1 MSERRRSSSSGV
13 RGPAGVVEEVGRLVW
28 EAEVADIPP
37 VSGGGVVGV
46 LGRWLDGADAGRAE
60 DVLLASYHLRDKD
73 LLALA
78 PAIARWVGVESAAP
92 HVRRLLSMA
101 PVKELRP
108 VLVPALAARLREEPD
123 PHGPLHSACA
133 GLLEHLGLDDEVRR
147 LTDPA
152 RTTRREPAAPAPE
165 APGEPDDD
173 GPGPADEAPGGGE
186 PADGG
191 AGLADDE
198 AIEQAVRQ
206 SAHFMRRAVV
216 AAAPLAGG
224 PDAVALLS
232 QWLSTWSGEHDLDSL
247 RAAYM
252 LPDDDLLALVPAIV
266 RWVDVERG
274 ALYAHRLL
282 RMLPINRLRPVLVPA
297 AFAWLHEGEMMD
309 YVSWCTF
316 ASLFNSLGL
325 DEDLHHMAD
334 LALAHTDPDVRTAG
348 KEIIEDFLQD

>member
-1 MSERRRSSSSGV
+1 M
-13 RGPAGVVEEVGRLVW
+13 EEVARLVL

-37 VSGGGVVGV
+37 VSGGGAVGV

-60 DVLLASYHLRDKD
+60 DALLASYHLRDEG
-73 LLALA
+73 LLELA
-78 PAIARWVGVESAAP
+78 PAIAGWVGVESAAP
-92 HVRRLLSMA
+92 HVRRLLGMA

-108 VLVPALAARLREEPD
+108 VLVPALAARLRGEPD
-123 PHGPLHSACA
+123 PHSALRRACA
-133 GLLEHLGLDDEVRR
+133 GLLEHLGLEDQTRL
-147 LTDPA
+147 LTDPDFHGS
-152 RTTRREPAAPAPE
+152 RTPPPE
-165 APGEPDDD
+165 APGEPGDD
-173 GPGPADEAPGGGE
+173 GPGPAGEAPGGGE
-186 PADGG
+186 PADGK
-191 AGLADDE
+191 AGPADE
-198 AIEQAVRQ
+198 KAIAQAVKQ
-206 SAHFMRRAVV
+206 SAHFMRRAAV
-216 AAAPLAGG
+216 AAAPLAGD
-224 PDAVALLS
+224 PDVVALIDE
-232 QWLSTWSGEHDLDSL
+232 WLGTRSGKHNPGSL
-247 RAAYM
+247 RAARM

-316 ASLFNSLGL
+316 ASLFDSLGL
-325 DEDLHHMAD
+325 DEDLRRMAD

>member
-1 MSERRRSSSSGV
+1 M
-13 RGPAGVVEEVGRLVW
+13 EEVARLVL

-37 VSGGGVVGV
+37 VSGGGAVGV

-60 DVLLASYHLRDKD
+60 DALLASYHLRDEG
-73 LLALA
+73 LLELA
-78 PAIARWVGVESAAP
+78 PAIAGWVGVESAAP
-92 HVRRLLSMA
+92 HVRRLLGMA

-123 PHGPLHSACA
+123 PHSALRRACA
-133 GLLEHLGLDDEVRR
+133 GLLEHLGLEEQTRL
-147 LTDPA
+147 LTDPDFHGS
-152 RTTRREPAAPAPE
+152 RTPPPE
-165 APGEPDDD
+165 APGEPGDD

-186 PADGG
+186 PADGKAGPVDEG
-191 AGLADDE
+191 A
-198 AIEQAVRQ
+198 ITQAVRR
-206 SAHFMRRAVV
+206 SAHFMRRAAV
-216 AAAPLAGG
+216 AAAPLAGN
-224 PDAVALLS
+224 PDVVALIEG
-232 QWLSTWSGEHDLDSL
+232 WLGTRSGKHNPGSL

-282 RMLPINRLRPVLVPA
+282 RMLPISRLRPVLVPA

-316 ASLFNSLGL
+316 ASLFDSLGL
-325 DEDLHHMAD
+325 DEDLRRMAD

-348 KEIIEDFLQD
+348 KEIVEDFLQD

>member
-1 MSERRRSSSSGV
+1 M
-13 RGPAGVVEEVGRLVW
+13 EEVARLVW

-37 VSGGGVVGV
+37 VSGGGAVGV

-60 DVLLASYHLRDKD
+60 DALLASYHLRDEG

-92 HVRRLLSMA
+92 HVRRLLGMA

-108 VLVPALAARLREEPD
+108 VLVPVLAARLRGEPD
-123 PHGPLHSACA
+123 SDGALRRACV
-133 GLLEHLGLDDEVRR
+133 GLLEHLGLEDQTRC
-147 LTDPA
+147 LTDPDFHGS
-152 RTTRREPAAPAPE
+152 RTPPPE
-165 APGEPDDD
+165 APGEPGDD

-186 PADGG
+186 PADGKAGPVDEG
-191 AGLADDE
+191 AIA
-198 AIEQAVRQ
+198 QAVRR

-216 AAAPLAGG
+216 AAAPLAGN
-224 PDAVALLS
+224 PDVVALIEGR
-232 QWLSTWSGEHDLDSL
+232 LSTRSGKHNPGSL

-316 ASLFNSLGL
+316 ASLFDSLGL
-325 DEDLHHMAD
+325 DEDLRRMAD

-348 KEIIEDFLQD
+348 KEIVEDFLQD

>member
-1 MSERRRSSSSGV
+1 M
-13 RGPAGVVEEVGRLVW
+13 EEVARLVL
-28 EAEVADIPP
+28 EAEVAVLPP
-37 VSGGGVVGV
+37 VGGGAVGV

-60 DVLLASYHLRDKD
+60 DALLASYHLRDKN

-78 PAIARWVGVESAAP
+78 PAIAGRVGVESVSV
-92 HVRRLLSMA
+92 HVRRLLGMA

-108 VLVPALAARLREEPD
+108 VLVPVLAARLRGEPD
-123 PHGPLHSACA
+123 LHSALRRACA
-133 GLLEHLGLDDEVRR
+133 GLLEHLGLEDQTRL
-147 LTDPA
+147 LTDPDFHGS
-152 RTTRREPAAPAPE
+152 RTPPPE
-165 APGEPDDD
+165 APGEPGDD

-186 PADGG
+186 PADGKAGPVDEG
-191 AGLADDE
+191 AIA
-198 AIEQAVRQ
+198 QAVRR
-206 SAHFMRRAVV
+206 SAHFMRRAAA
-216 AAAPLAGG
+216 AAAPLAGN
-224 PDAVALLS
+224 PDVVALIEGR
-232 QWLSTWSGEHDLDSL
+232 LSTRSGKHNPGSL

-282 RMLPINRLRPVLVPA
+282 RMLPISRLRPVLVPA
-297 AFAWLHEGEMMD
+297 AFAWLHEGVMMD

>member
-1 MSERRRSSSSGV
+1 M
-13 RGPAGVVEEVGRLVW
+13 EEVARLVL
-28 EAEVADIPP
+28 EAEVAVLPP
-37 VSGGGVVGV
+37 VGGGAVGV

-60 DVLLASYHLRDKD
+60 DVLLASYHLRDKN

-78 PAIARWVGVESAAP
+78 PAIAGRVGVESVSV
-92 HVRRLLSMA
+92 HVRRLLGMA

-108 VLVPALAARLREEPD
+108 VLVPALASRLREEPD
-123 PHGPLHSACA
+123 PDGALRRACA
-133 GLLEHLGLDDEVRR
+133 GLLEHLGLEDQTRL
-147 LTDPA
+147 LTDPDFHGS
-152 RTTRREPAAPAPE
+152 RTPPPE
-165 APGEPDDD
+165 APGEPGDD
-173 GPGPADEAPGGGE
+173 GAGSADEAPGGGE
-186 PADGG
+186 PADGKAGPVDEG
-191 AGLADDE
+191 AIA
-198 AIEQAVRQ
+198 QAMRR
-206 SAHFMRRAVV
+206 SAHFMRRAAV
-216 AAAPLAGG
+216 AAAPLAGN
-224 PDAVALLS
+224 PDVVALIEG
-232 QWLSTWSGEHDLDSL
+232 WLSTRSGKHNPESL

-316 ASLFNSLGL
+316 ASLFDSLGL

-348 KEIIEDFLQD
+348 KEIVEDFLQD

>member
-1 MSERRRSSSSGV
+1 M
-13 RGPAGVVEEVGRLVW
+13 EEVARLVW
-28 EAEVADIPP
+28 EAEVAVLPP
-37 VSGGGVVGV
+37 VGGGAVGV

-60 DVLLASYHLRDKD
+60 DALLASYHLRDKN

-78 PAIARWVGVESAAP
+78 PAIARWVGVESVAA
-92 HVRRLLSMA
+92 HVRRLLGMA

-123 PHGPLHSACA
+123 PDGALRRACA
-133 GLLEHLGLDDEVRR
+133 GLLEHLGLDDEVRH

-165 APGEPDDD
+165 APGEPGDD
-173 GPGPADEAPGGGE
+173 GPGPADEAPGGEE
-186 PADGG
+186 PADGK

-216 AAAPLAGG
+216 AAAPLAGD
-224 PDAVALLS
+224 PAAVALIDE
-232 QWLSTWSGEHDLDSL
+232 WLSTWSRKHNPGSL

-266 RWVDVERG
+266 RWVDVDRV
-274 ALYAHRLL
+274 APHPRQLL
-282 RMLPINRLRPVLVPA
+282 CMLPVKELRPVLVPA
-297 AFAWLHEGEMMD
+297 VFSWLREAPEID
-309 YVSWCTF
+309 DLSWWSY
-316 ASLFNSLGL
+316 ADLLDDIGL
-325 DEDLHHMAD
+325 EDEVRRIAD
-334 LALAHTDPDVRTAG
+334 LALTHEDRLVRAMG
-348 KEIIEDFLQD
+348 KEIVEDFLQD

>member
-1 MSERRRSSSSGV
+1 MTVVG
-13 RGPAGVVEEVGRLVW
+13 GAVEEVGRLVW
-28 EAEVADIPP
+28 EAGA
-37 VSGGGVVGV
+37 VVGPLLGSDGAAGV
-46 LGRWLDGADAGRAE
+46 LGRWLRGGDAGRAE
-60 DVLLASYHLRDKD
+60 DALLASYHLYDKD

-92 HVRRLLSMA
+92 HVRRLLGMA

-133 GLLEHLGLDDEVRR
+133 GLLEHLGLEDQTRL
-147 LTDPA
+147 LTDPDFHGS
-152 RTTRREPAAPAPE
+152 RTPPPE
-165 APGEPDDD
+165 APGEPGDD
-173 GPGPADEAPGGGE
+173 GPGPADE
-186 PADGG
+186 G
-191 AGLADDE
+191 AIA
-198 AIEQAVRQ
+198 QAVRR
-206 SAHFMRRAVV
+206 SAHFMRRAAV
-216 AAAPLAGG
+216 AAAPLAGN
-224 PDAVALLS
+224 PDVVALIEGR
-232 QWLSTWSGEHDLDSL
+232 LSTRSGKHNPGSL

-282 RMLPINRLRPVLVPA
+282 RMLPISRLRPVLVPA

-316 ASLFNSLGL
+316 ASLFDSLGL
-325 DEDLHHMAD
+325 DEDLRRMAD

-348 KEIIEDFLQD
+348 KEIVEDFLQD

>member
-1 MSERRRSSSSGV
+1 M
-13 RGPAGVVEEVGRLVW
+13 EEVARLVL
-28 EAEVADIPP
+28 EAEVAVLPLRGSSDA
-37 VSGGGVVGV
+37 VGV
-46 LGRWLDGADAGRAE
+46 LGRWLGGADAGRAE
-60 DVLLASYHLRDKD
+60 DALLASYHLRDEG
-73 LLALA
+73 LLELA
-78 PAIARWVGVESAAP
+78 PAIAGWVGVESAAP
-92 HVRRLLSMA
+92 HVRRLLGMA

-108 VLVPALAARLREEPD
+108 VLVPVLAARLRGEPD
-123 PHGPLHSACA
+123 SDGALRRACV
-133 GLLEHLGLDDEVRR
+133 GLLEHLGLDDEVRH

-165 APGEPDDD
+165 APGEPGDD

-186 PADGG
+186 PADGKAGPVDEG
-191 AGLADDE
+191 AIA
-198 AIEQAVRQ
+198 QAMRR
-206 SAHFMRRAVV
+206 SAHFMRRAAV
-216 AAAPLAGG
+216 AAAPLAGN
-224 PDAVALLS
+224 PDVVALIEGR
-232 QWLSTWSGEHDLDSL
+232 LSTRSGKHNPGSL

-282 RMLPINRLRPVLVPA
+282 RMLPISRLRPVLVPA

-316 ASLFNSLGL
+316 ASLFDSLGL
-325 DEDLHHMAD
+325 DEDLRRMAD

-348 KEIIEDFLQD
+348 KEIVEDFLQD

>member
-1 MSERRRSSSSGV
+1 M
-13 RGPAGVVEEVGRLVW
+13 EEVARLVL

-37 VSGGGVVGV
+37 VSGGGAVGV

-60 DVLLASYHLRDKD
+60 DALLASYHLRDEG
-73 LLALA
+73 LLELA
-78 PAIARWVGVESAAP
+78 PAIAGWVGVESAAP
-92 HVRRLLSMA
+92 HVQRLLGMA

-123 PHGPLHSACA
+123 PHSALRRACA
-133 GLLEHLGLDDEVRR
+133 GLLEHLGLEEQTRL
-147 LTDPA
+147 LTDPDFHGS
-152 RTTRREPAAPAPE
+152 RTPPPE
-165 APGEPDDD
+165 APGEPGDD

-186 PADGG
+186 PADGKAGPVDEG
-191 AGLADDE
+191 A
-198 AIEQAVRQ
+198 ITQAVRR
-206 SAHFMRRAVV
+206 SAHFMRRAAV
-216 AAAPLAGG
+216 AAAPLAGN
-224 PDAVALLS
+224 PDVVALIEG
-232 QWLSTWSGEHDLDSL
+232 WLGTRSGKHNPGSL

-282 RMLPINRLRPVLVPA
+282 RMLPINRLRPVLVPT

-348 KEIIEDFLQD
+348 KEIVEDFLQD

>member
-1 MSERRRSSSSGV
+1 MV
-13 RGPAGVVEEVGRLVW
+13 RVGRLVW
-28 EAEVADIPP
+28 EADAADIPP
-37 VSGGGVVGV
+37 VGGGAVGV

-60 DVLLASYHLRDKD
+60 DALLASYHLYDKD

-78 PAIARWVGVESAAP
+78 PAIARWVGVESVSV
-92 HVRRLLSMA
+92 HVRRLLGMV
-101 PVKELRP
+101 PVRRLRP
-108 VLVPALAARLREEPD
+108 VLVPVLAARLRGEPD

-133 GLLEHLGLDDEVRR
+133 GLLEHLGLDDEVRL
-147 LTDPA
+147 LTDPDSHGT
-152 RTTRREPAAPAPE
+152 RTQPPE
-165 APGEPDDD
+165 APGEPGDD
-173 GPGPADEAPGGGE
+173 GAGSADEAPGGGE
-186 PADGG
+186 PADGKAGPADEG
-191 AGLADDE
+191 AIA
-198 AIEQAVRQ
+198 QAVRR

-216 AAAPLAGG
+216 AAAPLAGN
-224 PDAVALLS
+224 PDVVALIEG
-232 QWLSTWSGEHDLDSL
+232 WLGTWSGEHDLDSL

-252 LPDDDLLALVPAIV
+252 LPDDDLLALVPVIV

-282 RMLPINRLRPVLVPA
+282 RMLPINRLRPVLVPT

-325 DEDLHHMAD
+325 DEDLRRMAD

-348 KEIIEDFLQD
+348 KEIVEDFLQD

>member
-1 MSERRRSSSSGV
+1 MTVVG
-13 RGPAGVVEEVGRLVW
+13 GAVEEVGRLVW
-28 EAEVADIPP
+28 EAEGADILP
-37 VSGGGVVGV
+37 VGSGGAVGV

-60 DVLLASYHLRDKD
+60 DALLASYHLRDKN

-78 PAIARWVGVESAAP
+78 PAIARWVGVESVSV
-92 HVRRLLSMA
+92 HVRRLLGMA

-108 VLVPALAARLREEPD
+108 VLVPVLAARLRGEPD
-123 PHGPLHSACA
+123 SDGALRRACV
-133 GLLEHLGLDDEVRR
+133 GLLEHLGLDDEVRH

-165 APGEPDDD
+165 APGEPGDDV
-173 GPGPADEAPGGGE
+173 PGPADEAPGGGE
-186 PADGG
+186 PADGKAGPVDEG
-191 AGLADDE
+191 AIA
-198 AIEQAVRQ
+198 QAVRR
-206 SAHFMRRAVV
+206 SAHFMRRAVA
-216 AAAPLAGG
+216 AAAPLAGN
-224 PDAVALLS
+224 PDVVALIEGR
-232 QWLSTWSGEHDLDSL
+232 LSTRSGKHNPGSL

-252 LPDDDLLALVPAIV
+252 LPDDDLLALVPVIV
-266 RWVDVERG
+266 RWVDVDRV
-274 ALYAHRLL
+274 APHPRRLL
-282 RMLPINRLRPVLVPA
+282 CMLPVGRLRPVLVPA

-348 KEIIEDFLQD
+348 KEIVEDFLQD

>member
-1 MSERRRSSSSGV
+1 M
-13 RGPAGVVEEVGRLVW
+13 EEVARLVL
-28 EAEVADIPP
+28 EAEVAGIPP
-37 VSGGGVVGV
+37 VSGGGAVGV

-60 DVLLASYHLRDKD
+60 DALLASYHLYDKD

-78 PAIARWVGVESAAP
+78 PAIARWVGVGPVSA
-92 HVRRLLSMA
+92 HVRRLLGMV

-108 VLVPALAARLREEPD
+108 VLVPVLAARLREEPD
-123 PHGPLHSACA
+123 PHGPLHSACTD
-133 GLLEHLGLDDEVRR
+133 LLEHLGLEDEVRF
-147 LTDPA
+147 LTDPDFHGS
-152 RTTRREPAAPAPE
+152 RTPPPE
-165 APGEPDDD
+165 APGEPGDD
-173 GPGPADEAPGGGE
+173 GPGPADEAPGSGE
-186 PADGG
+186 PADGKAGPVDEG
-191 AGLADDE
+191 AIA
-198 AIEQAVRQ
+198 QAVRR
-206 SAHFMRRAVV
+206 SAHFMRRAAV
-216 AAAPLAGG
+216 AAAPLAGN
-224 PDAVALLS
+224 PDVVALIEGRLG
-232 QWLSTWSGEHDLDSL
+232 TRSGKHNPGSL

-282 RMLPINRLRPVLVPA
+282 RMLPISRLRPVLVPA

-325 DEDLHHMAD
+325 DEDLRRMAD

-348 KEIIEDFLQD
+348 KEIVEDFLQD

>member
-1 MSERRRSSSSGV
+1 M
-13 RGPAGVVEEVGRLVW
+13 EEVARLVW
-28 EAEVADIPP
+28 EAGAAVGPLL
-37 VSGGGVVGV
+37 GGGAVGV

-60 DVLLASYHLRDKD
+60 DALLASYHLRDKN

-78 PAIARWVGVESAAP
+78 PAIARWVGVESVSV
-92 HVRRLLSMA
+92 HVRRLLGMA

-123 PHGPLHSACA
+123 PDGALRRACA
-133 GLLEHLGLDDEVRR
+133 GLLEHLGLDDEVRH
-147 LTDPA
+147 LTDTA

-165 APGEPDDD
+165 APGEPGDD
-173 GPGPADEAPGGGE
+173 GPGPADEAPGGEEPGGE
-186 PADGG
+186 APADGK
-191 AGLADDE
+191 AGSADDE
-198 AIEQAVRQ
+198 AIAQAVRQ

-216 AAAPLAGG
+216 AAAPLAGN
-224 PDAVALLS
+224 PDVVALIGG
-232 QWLSTWSGEHDLDSL
+232 WLGTWSREHDLDSL

-252 LPDDDLLALVPAIV
+252 LPDDDLLALVPVIV

-282 RMLPINRLRPVLVPA
+282 RILPINRLRPVLVPA

-325 DEDLHHMAD
+325 DEDLRRMAD
-334 LALAHTDPDVRTAG
+334 LALAHTDPDVRTTG

>member
-1 MSERRRSSSSGV
+1 M
-13 RGPAGVVEEVGRLVW
+13 EEVARLVL

-37 VSGGGVVGV
+37 VSGGGAVGV
-46 LGRWLDGADAGRAE
+46 LGRWLGGADVGRAE
-60 DVLLASYHLRDKD
+60 DALLASYHLYDKD

-78 PAIARWVGVESAAP
+78 PAIARWAGVESVSV
-92 HVRRLLSMA
+92 HVRRLLGMA

-108 VLVPALAARLREEPD
+108 VLVPALAARLREKPD

-133 GLLEHLGLDDEVRR
+133 GLLEHLGLNGEVRL
-147 LTDPA
+147 LTDPDFHGS
-152 RTTRREPAAPAPE
+152 RTPPPE
-165 APGEPDDD
+165 APGEPGDD

-186 PADGG
+186 PADGKAGPVDEG
-191 AGLADDE
+191 AIA
-198 AIEQAVRQ
+198 QAVRQ
-206 SAHFMRRAVV
+206 SAHFMQRAAA
-216 AAAPLAGG
+216 AAAPLAGN
-224 PDAVALLS
+224 PDAVALIDE
-232 QWLSTWSGEHDLDSL
+232 WLSTWSREHDLDSL

-252 LPDDDLLALVPAIV
+252 LPDDDLLALVPVIV

-316 ASLFNSLGL
+316 ASLFDSLGL
-325 DEDLHHMAD
+325 DEDLRRMAD

-348 KEIIEDFLQD
+348 KEIVEDLLQD

>member
-1 MSERRRSSSSGV
+1 MTAVGAAVV
-13 RGPAGVVEEVGRLVW
+13 RVGRLVW
-28 EAEVADIPP
+28 EAGAAVGPLLGNGDA
-37 VSGGGVVGV
+37 VGV

-60 DVLLASYHLRDKD
+60 DALLASYHLYDED
-73 LLALA
+73 LLALV
-78 PAIARWVGVESAAP
+78 PAIARWVGVESAAAHVQRLLGMVP
-92 HVRRLLSMA
+92 VRR
-101 PVKELRP
+101 LRP
-108 VLVPALAARLREEPD
+108 VLVPVLAARLREEPD
-123 PHGPLHSACA
+123 PDGPLHRACT
-133 GLLEHLGLDDEVRR
+133 GLLERLGLEDEVRR
-147 LTDPA
+147 LTDPDSHGT
-152 RTTRREPAAPAPE
+152 RTPPPE
-165 APGEPDDD
+165 APGEPGD
-173 GPGPADEAPGGGE
+173 GGAGPADEAPGGGE
-186 PADGG
+186 PADGK
-191 AGLADDE
+191 AGSADE
-198 AIEQAVRQ
+198 ETIEQAVRW

-216 AAAPLAGG
+216 AAAPLAGD

-252 LPDDDLLALVPAIV
+252 FPDDDLLALVPAIV

-316 ASLFNSLGL
+316 ASLFDSLGL

-348 KEIIEDFLQD
+348 KEIVEDFLQD